1 MSFFKKIGKVFKKV
15 GKGVKKVLPYAAAAL
30 PFIPGV
36 GSAASS
42 LVGGIS
48 NMWGGESSAQGA
60 AQTFPVRNEGDA
72 PPQQKSWLDTGA
84 DFLKSATPALVGGMN
99 YYGQM
104 QTNAA
109 NAKQAQAQMD
119 FQNEQTSTAYQ
130 RGTADMKAAGLN
142 PMLAYS
148 QGGAQSGGGAQAT
161 MGNELGQGANSALS
175 AAMTQQ
181 QLKTMELQNVQQQ
194 ADTKRTNAE
203 TDYTNARRLDVLE
216 GIGTHP
222 VNRANTEARTQ
233 REKTAWQFDTES
245 FEDRLKQL
253 NSAWKA
259 TQADTA
265 NKEADNPWL
274 RARAKVTSG
283 FGDWVGDGIETIN
296 SGKKAA
302 QQYPGWLGDFEDYM
316 QEKANNA
323 NKAWKSYGKPKRPGY
338 Q

>member
-1 MSFFKKIGKVFKKV
+1 MSFFKKVGKAFKKV
-15 GKGVKKVLPYAAAAL
+15 GKFAKKALPYAAAAL

-36 GSAASS
+36 GTAASA
-42 LVGGIS
+42 LVGGVS
-48 NMWGGESSAQGA
+48 NLFGGENSAQSA
-60 AQTFPVRNEGDA
+60 AQTFPVRNEGEP

-109 NAKQAQAQMD
+109 NAQQAQQQMD
-119 FQNEQTSTAYQ
+119 FQNQQTSTAYQ

-181 QLKTMELQNVQQQ
+181 QLKNMELQNVQQQ

-222 VNRANTEARTQ
+222 VNRAATESNTKRTNLS
-233 REKTAWQFDTES
+233 TQFDSAS

-259 TQADTA
+259 TQAGTA
-265 NKEADNPWL
+265 ATYADIPFKET
-274 RARAKVTSG
+274 RSKVTSG
-283 FGDWVGDGIETIN
+283 FGDWIGEGQDAIN
-296 SGKKAA
+296 SAKKWAGDNLGSWLYDKVQSA
-302 QQYPGWLGDFEDYM
+302 KQYGY
-316 QEKANNA
+316 
-323 NKAWKSYGKPKRPGY
+323 PKR
-338 Q
+338 